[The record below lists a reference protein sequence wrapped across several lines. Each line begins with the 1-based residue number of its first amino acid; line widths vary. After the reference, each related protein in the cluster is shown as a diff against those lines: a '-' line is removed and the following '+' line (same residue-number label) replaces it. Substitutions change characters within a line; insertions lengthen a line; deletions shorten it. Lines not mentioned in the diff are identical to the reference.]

1 MFVCVWVGDKAS
13 KLQAKE
19 TERLLLQFVGVS
31 LHISDVRFDVH
42 DNSANVKL
50 TDYIQSVPPDKH
62 HTANQTVGEG

>member
-19 TERLLLQFVGVS
+19 TERLLLQLVGVS

-50 TDYIQSVPPDKH
+50 TDFI
-62 HTANQTVGEG
+62 